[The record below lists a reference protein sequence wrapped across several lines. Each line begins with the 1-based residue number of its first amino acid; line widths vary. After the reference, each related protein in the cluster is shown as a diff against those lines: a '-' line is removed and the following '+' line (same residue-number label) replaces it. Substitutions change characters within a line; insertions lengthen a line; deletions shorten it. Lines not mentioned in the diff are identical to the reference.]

1 MEEKKAVILLV
12 DDEANNLFTMAKYLE
27 ESPKSYDLITAID
40 AGKAFEIAQS
50 TPPDLIITDWEM
62 PVISGIELLK
72 MLKRSPN
79 TQNIPVLI
87 VSGIHTY
94 SENLQLAMEAGAI
107 DYIRKPIEKIE
118 LWARVNSVLKL
129 MESYNTIIRQK
140 NEIERKNILLEEQ
153 KNRELSSKVLEIYKK
168 NQTLQDIQKQVE
180 ETIPLLEGKNKSS
193 LKNIVRSIK
202 MAINDKHNWENFRL
216 YFEKVHPSFFTVL
229 KQNFSN
235 LTTEDIKYCAY
246 MRIQMSN
253 REIAHLLNINQES
266 VRTHKYRIKKKMA
279 LAREVDLQQ
288 YIDTI
293 EITSTAKSTSV

>member
-1 MEEKKAVILLV
+1 
-12 DDEANNLFTMAKYLE
+12 
-27 ESPKSYDLITAID
+27 
-40 AGKAFEIAQS
+40 
-50 TPPDLIITDWEM
+50 
-62 PVISGIELLK
+62 
-72 MLKRSPN
+72 
-79 TQNIPVLI
+79 
-87 VSGIHTY
+87 
-94 SENLQLAMEAGAI
+94 
-107 DYIRKPIEKIE
+107 
-118 LWARVNSVLKL
+118 

-180 ETIPLLEGKNKSS
+180 ETIPLLEGKHKSS